1 LKVDYL
7 YHKIKGKGERKMID
21 KKIYYCWFG
30 GGEMSQL
37 NKKCIESWKK
47 VCPDYEII
55 EINESN
61 FDYNI
66 TPYAKEAYEHGN
78 WSYVSNAARL
88 EYLTHNSGFYL
99 DTDVELARSLNGL
112 RKFDKGF
119 ITEFESGQPDSGVLG
134 CGACGCKFYEEVYS
148 RLVPG
153 TVLHKEFLQVM
164 YRDYNIHGEPIT
176 IYNDGFTVIG
186 EEFFP
191 SIRTGLFTNNTIG
204 IHYFE
209 NTWVKQWRNITDGF
223 YPFPRIKAYLG
234 SKLVHQDDNPE
245 VILTLKNL
253 TKQWNSSD
261 VLGKINYFFNP
272 KVIKLFNRDF
282 EAERIVYDKLA
293 TRYNTVTP
301 SGLIVTH
308 TN

>member
-1 LKVDYL
+1 
-7 YHKIKGKGERKMID
+7 MID

-30 GGEMSQL
+30 GGEMSPL
-37 NKKCIESWKK
+37 NKKCIESWKR

-66 TPYAKEAYEHGN
+66 TPYAKESYEHGN

-88 EYLTHNSGFYL
+88 EFLTHNSGFYL
-99 DTDVELARSLNGL
+99 DTDVELAKSLDEL
-112 RKFDKGF
+112 RIFDGGF

-134 CGACGCKFYEEVYS
+134 CGANGCKFYEEVYS

-153 TVLHKEFLQVM
+153 TVLHKEFIQVM
-164 YRDYNIHGEPIT
+164 YRDYDIHGESIT
-176 IYNDGFTVIG
+176 TYSDGFTVIG
-186 EEFFP
+186 EEYFP
-191 SIRTGLFTNNTIG
+191 SVRTGLFTANTIG

-223 YPFPRIKAYLG
+223 YPFPRMRVFLG
-234 SKLVHQDDNPE
+234 KKMVHTDDNPE
-245 VILTLKNL
+245 VIVTLKNL
-253 TKQWNSSD
+253 NKKWNAAD
-261 VLGKINYFFNP
+261 VLGKSNYFFNP

-282 EAERIVYDKLA
+282 EMERISYNRLA
-293 TRYNTVTP
+293 ATDTTVTP
-301 SGLIVTH
+301 SGLIVTY
-308 TN
+308 TK